1 MFEEWMEIINTTFSF
16 NFKQQPDEIS
26 WKWGGKKI
34 FTTKS
39 VYDHLNQQP
48 KVRSEHIWKAKIPYK
63 VKIFTWLPEKNAIL
77 TKDNLIRRKW
87 QGNPSCVFCDQ
98 IESVDHLFFQ
108 CPVARCIWGMV
119 GSCLQASNVPG
130 NYSQYKQ
137 WIEKW
142 LPDGKV
148 VHHFG
153 FAAISW
159 ALWKCRNKAV
169 FDNNVIRHPAEI
181 LIHACVFLKYW
192 TCLHKE
198 ERQVEVLEGVKT
210 LLACAHR
217 VMAQQRR
224 AALNLLPAPC
234 TSTANEEEE

>member
-1 MFEEWMEIINTTFSF
+1 
-16 NFKQQPDEIS
+16 
-26 WKWGGKKI
+26 
-34 FTTKS
+34 
-39 VYDHLNQQP
+39 
-48 KVRSEHIWKAKIPYK
+48 
-63 VKIFTWLPEKNAIL
+63 
-77 TKDNLIRRKW
+77 
-87 QGNPSCVFCDQ
+87 
-98 IESVDHLFFQ
+98 
-108 CPVARCIWGMV
+108 MV

-169 FDNNVIRHPAEI
+169 FDNKVIRHPAEI

-224 AALNLLPAPC
+224 ATLNLLPPPC
-234 TSTANEEEE
+234 TSTADEEEE

>member
-1 MFEEWMEIINTTFSF
+1 
-16 NFKQQPDEIS
+16 
-26 WKWGGKKI
+26 
-34 FTTKS
+34 
-39 VYDHLNQQP
+39 
-48 KVRSEHIWKAKIPYK
+48 
-63 VKIFTWLPEKNAIL
+63 
-77 TKDNLIRRKW
+77 
-87 QGNPSCVFCDQ
+87 
-98 IESVDHLFFQ
+98 
-108 CPVARCIWGMV
+108 MV

-169 FDNNVIRHPAEI
+169 FDNKVIRHPAEI

-234 TSTANEEEE
+234 TSTANEEEEE